1 VRRANENEMHIIR
14 LHVADL
20 EKSAAK
26 TFPGSH
32 LVPIGSHRRQ
42 TAIAGPEEILGA
54 HVLNMAITSPRRHL
68 GVVSR
73 TPRTVLSE
81 VLMNRRSTFSGTGS
95 FAVASTGSYV
105 TS

>member
-1 VRRANENEMHIIR
+1 MRRANENEMHIIR

-42 TAIAGPEEILGA
+42 TAIA
-54 HVLNMAITSPRRHL
+54 VRTTSI
-68 GVVSR
+68 
-73 TPRTVLSE
+73 
-81 VLMNRRSTFSGTGS
+81 FSP
-95 FAVASTGSYV
+95 
-105 TS
+105 